1 MGAYWR
7 MDVSLVKPEAV
18 TLLSHVTGRDLN
30 QQDLSPTLLFLAAL
44 VTVLLGVIVIDR
56 RIDAAE
62 QHRLQ
67 VLLES
72 FVTPDPSLYALTQ
85 EMIKGIERQQ
95 VYLNPQQVLT
105 LATPLSESER
115 LLLIALGYEMAAADG
130 EVDAREIMY
139 LRAIAHRL
147 DVHVRYITALE
158 NGFSH
163 QEISDPEA
171 LSQIRALL
179 DPSFFQTA
187 ELGLSK
193 IANHLLAA
201 LPILP
206 STMDT

>member
-1 MGAYWR
+1 

-18 TLLSHVTGRDLN
+18 TLLSQVTGRDLR
-30 QQDLSPTLLFLAAL
+30 QQDLSPMLLFLATL
-44 VTVLLGVIVIDR
+44 VTVMLGVIVIDR
-56 RIDAAE
+56 RIDATE

-72 FVTPDPSLYALTQ
+72 FVTPEHSLYALIQ
-85 EMIKGIERQQ
+85 EMIHGIERQQ

-115 LLLIALGYEMAAADG
+115 LLLIALGYEMAASDG
-130 EVDAREIMY
+130 EVDARETMY

-147 DVHVRYITALE
+147 DIHVRHITALE
-158 NGFSH
+158 NGFTH

-171 LSQIRALL
+171 LLQIRALL
-179 DPSFFQTA
+179 DPSFFKA
-187 ELGLSK
+187 VELGLPQ
-193 IANHLLAA
+193 IANNLLAA
-201 LPILP
+201 LPSLP

>member
-1 MGAYWR
+1 
-7 MDVSLVKPEAV
+7 MDVSLLNPEAV
-18 TLLSHVTGRDLN
+18 TLLSQVTGRDLN
-30 QQDLSPTLLFLAAL
+30 RQDLSPMLLFLAAL
-44 VTVLLGVIVIDR
+44 MTVMLGVIVIDR

-72 FVTPDPSLYALTQ
+72 FVTSDHRLYALTQ

-95 VYLNPQQVLT
+95 VYLNPQQVLM

-130 EVDAREIMY
+130 EVDAQETMY

-147 DVHVRYITALE
+147 DVHIRHITTLE

-171 LSQIRALL
+171 LSQVKALL
-179 DPSFFQTA
+179 DPSFFQTV
-187 ELGLSK
+187 ELGLSQ
-193 IANHLLAA
+193 IANNLLAA
-201 LPILP
+201 LPTLP
-206 STMDT
+206 STMET

>member
-1 MGAYWR
+1 
-7 MDVSLVKPEAV
+7 MDVSLLKPEAV
-18 TLLSHVTGRDLN
+18 TLLSQVTGRDLN
-30 QQDLSPTLLFLAAL
+30 RQDLSPMLLFLAAL
-44 VTVLLGVIVIDR
+44 VTVMLGVIVIDR

-62 QHRLQ
+62 QQRLQ

-72 FVTPDPSLYALTQ
+72 FVTSDHSLYALTQ

-130 EVDAREIMY
+130 EVDAQETMY

-147 DVHVRYITALE
+147 NVHVRHITTLE
-158 NGFSH
+158 NGFGH

-171 LSQIRALL
+171 LSQVRALL
-179 DPSFFQTA
+179 DPSFFQTV
-187 ELGLSK
+187 ELGLSQ
-193 IANHLLAA
+193 IASNLLAA
-201 LPILP
+201 LPTLP
-206 STMDT
+206 STMET

>member
-1 MGAYWR
+1 

-18 TLLSHVTGRDLN
+18 TLLSQVTGRDLDR
-30 QQDLSPTLLFLAAL
+30 QDLSPMLLFLAAL
-44 VTVLLGVIVIDR
+44 VTVMLGVIVIDR

-67 VLLES
+67 GLLES
-72 FVTPDPSLYALTQ
+72 FITSDHSLYALIQ
-85 EMIKGIERQQ
+85 EMIQGIERQQ
-95 VYLNPQQVLT
+95 VYLNPQQVLA

-130 EVDAREIMY
+130 EVDARETMY

-147 DVHVRYITALE
+147 DVHIRHITTLE

-171 LSQIRALL
+171 LSQVRALL
-179 DPSFFQTA
+179 DPSFFQTV
-187 ELGLSK
+187 ELGLSQ
-193 IANHLLAA
+193 IASNLLAA
-201 LPILP
+201 LPTLP
-206 STMDT
+206 STMET